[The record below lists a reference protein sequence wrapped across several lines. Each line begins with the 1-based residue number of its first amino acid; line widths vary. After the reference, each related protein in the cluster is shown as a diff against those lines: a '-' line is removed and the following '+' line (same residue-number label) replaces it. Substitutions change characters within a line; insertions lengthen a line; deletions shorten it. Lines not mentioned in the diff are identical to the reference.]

1 MKYSGKFG
9 EFGGVFVPEVLVAP
23 LEELEEYFY
32 NYLDDKDFNDE
43 LSYYLKHYAGR
54 PTPLYLC
61 KNLSPNK
68 LVNIFL
74 KREDLLHG
82 GAHKTN
88 QVIAQALLTKRMGKT
103 SIIAE
108 TGAGQ
113 HGVAT
118 ALAGALF
125 SLKTKVYMGAKD
137 VERQKLN
144 VFRMQLLG
152 AEVIAVDSGE
162 KTLKDAVNEALRDWS
177 LNFRDTHYIIG
188 SVVGPHPFPT
198 IVKEFQRVISRET
211 KAQIKEQINKLPDAV
226 IACVGGGS
234 NSMGM
239 FADFIEHK
247 EVALI
252 GVEGA
257 GLGVNTNKHA
267 ATLSKGS
274 VGILHGALTKI
285 MQDKEGQI
293 TESHSISAGL
303 DYPGVGPEHAY
314 LQSINRAQYES
325 VSDEEALNALW
336 QLSKCEG
343 IIPAL
348 ESAHAVAFAIKMAQ
362 KATKETNLVV
372 CLSGRGDKDLETVCE
387 LLKDRVMPVSHLGV
401 VK

>member
-1 MKYSGKFG
+1 
-9 EFGGVFVPEVLVAP
+9 
-23 LEELEEYFY
+23 
-32 NYLDDKDFNDE
+32 
-43 LSYYLKHYAGR
+43 
-54 PTPLYLC
+54 
-61 KNLSPNK
+61 
-68 LVNIFL
+68 
-74 KREDLLHG
+74 
-82 GAHKTN
+82 
-88 QVIAQALLTKRMGKT
+88 MGKT

-198 IVKEFQRVISRET
+198 IVKEFQRVISTET

-239 FADFIEHK
+239 FADFIDEK

-257 GLGVNTNKHA
+257 GLGVTTNKHA

-285 MQDKEGQI
+285 MQDDEGQI

-325 VSDEEALNALW
+325 VTDEEALNSLW

-343 IIPAL
+343 IIAAL
-348 ESAHAVAFAIKMAQ
+348 ESAHAVAFALKMAK
-362 KATKETNLVV
+362 KATKKTNLVV

-387 LLKDRVMPVSHLGV
+387 LLKDKVTPVSHLGV
-401 VK
+401 IK